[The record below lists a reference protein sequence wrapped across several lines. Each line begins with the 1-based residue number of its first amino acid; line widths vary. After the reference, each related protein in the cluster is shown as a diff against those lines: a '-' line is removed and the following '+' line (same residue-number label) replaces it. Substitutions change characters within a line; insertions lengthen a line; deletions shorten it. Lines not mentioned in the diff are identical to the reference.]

1 MYGRLYIERGI
12 KMVKELLIYDLAMAQ
27 ELCRMGHVM
36 TFAKRDR
43 VAGNNKLIF
52 CFQLDETVEDD
63 FEMLKDRLRRT
74 GSI

>member
-52 CFQLDETVEDD
+52 CFQLDDTVEYD

>member
-1 MYGRLYIERGI
+1 MI
-12 KMVKELLIYDLAMAQ
+12 KELLIYDLAMAQ

-36 TFAKRDR
+36 TFVKRDR
-43 VAGNNKLIF
+43 VAGDNRLIF
-52 CFQLDETVEDD
+52 CFHIDKTINDD

>member
-52 CFQLDETVEDD
+52 CFQLDDTVEDD

>member
-52 CFQLDETVEDD
+52 CFQLDDTVEDD

-74 GSI
+74 GRI

>member
-1 MYGRLYIERGI
+1 MI
-12 KMVKELLIYDLAMAQ
+12 KELLIYDLAMAQ

-63 FEMLKDRLRRT
+63 FEMLKDRLKRT

>member
-1 MYGRLYIERGI
+1 
-12 KMVKELLIYDLAMAQ
+12 
-27 ELCRMGHVM
+27 MGHVM

-74 GSI
+74 GRI